1 MLIWCDTEEVNWLL
15 ATSYKPALVGGIGCA
30 VGRIRISPA
39 HQGLCTLSFPHIF
52 LFEHQNTKEL
62 ALRSAP
68 KRKHIPDTCTTTK
81 SLKGMIA
88 PQFSAYPFFNHEP
101 ANSLQGSIYLWM
113 SDYHPDGGQL
123 FWPRQPI
130 PFTVCLGP
138 AAKGDDIKPEDMR
151 AFHVPAGKG
160 VYIHPGTWHN
170 GIYVAPRHTM
180 GAAARFLTRQGKV
193 HARISVSWAAEFQTL
208 LRLPL
213 V

>member
-1 MLIWCDTEEVNWLL
+1 MRLCFRVVLHHNRRRDSVKSQGLACSNRAFSPAKPQRSLRSMLIWCDTEEVNWLL

-88 PQFSAYPFFNHEP
+88 PQFGAYPFFNHEP

-113 SDYHPDGGQL
+113 SDYHPDGRKL
-123 FWPRQPI
+123 R
-130 PFTVCLGP
+130 
-138 AAKGDDIKPEDMR
+138 KPVATRWDSPQARE
-151 AFHVPAGKG
+151 H
-160 VYIHPGTWHN
+160 
-170 GIYVAPRHTM
+170 GI
-180 GAAARFLTRQGKV
+180 
-193 HARISVSWAAEFQTL
+193 SSS
-208 LRLPL
+208 RLPESPECNF
-213 V
+213 VHQPGKPGRRSS